1 MSLTIPSPK
10 AWPELLAFR
19 PTFDK
24 QAAFCADPARIAI
37 TDAAVRTGK
46 TYSAARKAMARIRK
60 AIRADPRTL
69 KTFWFI
75 APTHDEGVAQKIEL
89 LALLGPHMIDRAKQR
104 KDNRWRDI
112 KHGRGKVWLKGNAL
126 IEFKSA
132 DRPEGLVARK
142 VHGVW
147 WTEIAR
153 SKYAAWPNVRSRLAN
168 TRGWL
173 IADTSPLGHNWAY
186 VELIKPGLEGK
197 LPDVSVHKWTA
208 VDSPHIPREEIESAR
223 LSLPKAFFERD
234 FMASDDVFAGQI
246 YDLDE
251 TIHIKSACP
260 FVPERAF
267 VVADVNTTSTHPA
280 EFIWGVMRGSGPDAR
295 AHIEGCYQ
303 RVIGLDYGVYAADLA
318 ARVRSQ
324 GARLVTEFVIDPSFH
339 TEFKQTLRDLDLEPI
354 NADNDVLK
362 GVRTLGSM
370 LMPLPNIGPRLTF
383 APHAKAAFDQ
393 LRSMKWTVSPDGVV
407 KPMPDKSVDDGWA
420 DCCRYLAMRAQ
431 WNTAVRQVR

>member
-1 MSLTIPSPK
+1 MTTQNPK
-10 AWPELLAFR
+10 AWPNLLAFR
-19 PTFDK
+19 ASFEK
-24 QAAFCADPARIAI
+24 QAAFCLDPSRVVIA
-37 TDAAVRTGK
+37 DAAVRTGK
-46 TYSAARKAMARIRK
+46 TFGAARKVMARIRK
-60 AIRADPRTL
+60 AINADKSTL

-75 APTHDEGVAQKIEL
+75 APTHDEGIAQKIEL
-89 LALLGPHMIDRAKQR
+89 LALLGPHMVDKAKQR

-112 KHGRGKVWLKGNAL
+112 KHGRGKVWIRGNAL

-142 VHGVW
+142 VDGVW

-168 TRGWL
+168 TMGWL

-186 VELIKPGLEGK
+186 NELIKPGMEGK

-208 VDSPHIPREEIESAR
+208 LDSPHIPREEIEAAR

-251 TIHIKSACP
+251 ALHFKSACP
-260 FVPERAF
+260 FVPDSAF

-280 EFIWGVMRGSGPDAR
+280 EFIWGVSRGYGSSSLAY
-295 AHIEGCYQ
+295 IEGCYQ
-303 RVIGLDYGVYAADLA
+303 KVIGLDYDVYARDLA
-318 ARVRSQ
+318 AVVHGLERRMTT
-324 GARLVTEFVIDPSFH
+324 RFTIDPSFH
-339 TEFKQTLRDLDLEPI
+339 TEFKQKLRAENLSPV

-362 GVRTLGSM
+362 GVRSLGSM
-370 LMPLPNIGPRLTF
+370 LMAGVSGASRLTF
-383 APHAKAAFDQ
+383 APAAKPVFDQ
-393 LRSMKWTVSPDGVV
+393 LKSMKWTVSSDGVV
-407 KPMPDKSVDDGWA
+407 KPMPDKSIDDGWA
-420 DCCRYLAMRAQ
+420 DCCRYLAMSLQ
-431 WNTAVRQVR
+431 WHSGVVQVR